1 MPWIPIRSV
10 DKHVYSMLV
19 KMDNNYMLTI
29 KSFKKDR
36 IVTVKK
42 LEGRFNIIEE
52 GFRNENFTVDE
63 KDLKKIMKEIIELE
77 YPRSH
82 KVMVSEQEL
91 HL

>member
-63 KDLKKIMKEIIELE
+63 KDLKKTMKEIT
-77 YPRSH
+77 
-82 KVMVSEQEL
+82 
-91 HL
+91 

>member
-10 DKHVYSMLV
+10 DKHVYSMLL
-19 KMDNNYMLTI
+19 KMDDKYVLTI

-42 LEGRFNIIEE
+42 VDGKFNIIEE
-52 GFRNENFTVDE
+52 GFRTENFIVDE
-63 KDLKKIMKEIIELE
+63 KDLKKTMKDIIELE

-82 KVMVSEQEL
+82 KVMVSEQEM
-91 HL
+91 HN

>member
-10 DKHVYSMLV
+10 DKHVHSMLM
-19 KMDNNYMLTI
+19 KMDDNHILTI

-42 LEGRFNIIEE
+42 SGGEFNIIEE
-52 GFRNENFTVDE
+52 GFRNQNFTIDE
-63 KDLKKIMKEIIELE
+63 KSLKKTMKDIIDLE

-82 KVMVSEQEL
+82 KVMVSEQEI
-91 HL
+91 HN

>member
-10 DKHVYSMLV
+10 DKHVHSMLI
-19 KMDNNYMLTI
+19 KMDDSHMLTI

-42 LEGRFNIIEE
+42 LDGSFNIIEE
-52 GFRNENFTVDE
+52 GFRNQNFTVDE
-63 KDLKKIMKEIIELE
+63 KDLKKTMKDIIDLE

-82 KVMVSEQEL
+82 KVMVSEQEF
-91 HL
+91 HN

>member
-42 LEGRFNIIEE
+42 LEGRSNIIEE

>member
-10 DKHVYSMLV
+10 DKHVHSMLI
-19 KMDNNYMLTI
+19 KMDDNRMLII

-42 LEGRFNIIEE
+42 SAGKFNIIEE
-52 GFRNENFTVDE
+52 GFRTENIHIEE
-63 KDLKKIMKEIIELE
+63 KDLKKTMKDIIELE

-82 KVMVSEQEL
+82 KVMVSEQEIRD
-91 HL
+91 

>member
-63 KDLKKIMKEIIELE
+63 KDLKKTMKEIIELE

>member
-63 KDLKKIMKEIIELE
+63 KDLKKTMKEIIELE

-82 KVMVSEQEL
+82 KVMVSEQAL

>member
-10 DKHVYSMLV
+10 DKHVHSMLL
-19 KMDNNYMLTI
+19 KMGDNYMLTI

-42 LEGRFNIIEE
+42 LDGKFNIVEE
-52 GFRNENFTVDE
+52 GFRTENFTVEE
-63 KDLKKIMKEIIELE
+63 KDLKKTMKDIIDIE

-82 KVMVSEQEL
+82 KVMVSEQEM
-91 HL
+91 HD

>member
-42 LEGRFNIIEE
+42 LESRFNIIEE

-63 KDLKKIMKEIIELE
+63 KDLKKTMKEIIELE

-91 HL
+91 RL